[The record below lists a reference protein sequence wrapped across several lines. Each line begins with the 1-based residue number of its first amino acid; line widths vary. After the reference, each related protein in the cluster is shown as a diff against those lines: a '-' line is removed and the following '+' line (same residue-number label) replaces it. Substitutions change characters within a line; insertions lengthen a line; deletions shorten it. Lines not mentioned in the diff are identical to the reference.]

1 MANHTL
7 SRMMD
12 DIDFSPVEVFD
23 YDTAYVFLSM
33 NIAVGLLCFI
43 VVPLGIAI
51 YHYYKFECHTVA
63 NDVVARPPP
72 KSKRLINRWYCMS
85 FPLVVGFS
93 IMTTWAFQTAASLDY
108 DYYGPIA
115 VSAYEIQASESWKQD
130 GGFVRKRVWAV
141 KVLVQ
146 FEWEICSSSSISGVV
161 YDPCTIESPCEQN
174 QRCSSTAEQDESWE
188 SQAAE
193 CIEAALGSDEV
204 PTLTVYANSK
214 TCKLTY
220 ELPVLTELK
229 KLEYTGIVWVFL
241 GVLSVFIF
249 IRNSIVKE
257 KESDGDT
264 ESNKIGSDVVHS
276 SDNDIETT
284 EASKGPVE
292 PSDNTIVRS
301 NVSSQKSPRT
311 KHAELL

>member
-1 MANHTL
+1 M
-7 SRMMD
+7 
-12 DIDFSPVEVFD
+12 
-23 YDTAYVFLSM
+23 
-33 NIAVGLLCFI
+33 
-43 VVPLGIAI
+43 
-51 YHYYKFECHTVA
+51 
-63 NDVVARPPP
+63 
-72 KSKRLINRWYCMS
+72 
-85 FPLVVGFS
+85 
-93 IMTTWAFQTAASLDY
+93 
-108 DYYGPIA
+108 
-115 VSAYEIQASESWKQD
+115 
-130 GGFVRKRVWAV
+130 
-141 KVLVQ
+141 
-146 FEWEICSSSSISGVV
+146 
-161 YDPCTIESPCEQN
+161 
-174 QRCSSTAEQDESWE
+174 
-188 SQAAE
+188 
-193 CIEAALGSDEV
+193 
-204 PTLTVYANSK
+204 PTLEYYDGNSDSSSK

-264 ESNKIGSDVVHS
+264 ESNKIGSDVVNS

-284 EASKGPVE
+284 EASKGTVE